1 MECVQHTE
9 KMNLILIRYKM
20 KKTIEYKKWWKK
32 YKLWF
37 MLGNYCENNNLYLWI
52 LDWKGEQFC
61 DVSCNYWALG
71 TNEIQ
76 LDHDF
81 LDITP
86 DLKDILVNEWI
97 MKINGLGIYRVNI
110 DKIKSEYK
118 FYQCND

>member
-1 MECVQHTE
+1 MEYVQHTE

-20 KKTIEYKKWWKK
+20 GKTIEYKKWWKK

-52 LDWKGEQFC
+52 LNWKGEQFI

-81 LDITP
+81 VDITP

-97 MKINGLGIYRVNI
+97 MEINGLGIYKVNV